1 MAGGASTLSFPIGPR
16 RARGRQEIGFEPV
29 SLATS
34 LKGKLVPAV
43 SADPTFALG
52 HRNHRQDRNAALH
65 AKRLLEERLVEYR
78 KRLIHRCAG
87 RKGGQTLNTKG
98 PRGPPMG
105 ALALSYEQS
114 KYPELGRAP

>member
-1 MAGGASTLSFPIGPR
+1 MAGGASTFSFPIGPR

-34 LKGKLVPAV
+34 LKGKLEPAV

-52 HRNHRQDRNAALH
+52 HRNHWQDRNAALH

-78 KRLIHRCAG
+78 KRLIIVG
-87 RKGGQTLNTKG
+87 RQEGRADVEHKRSSRT
-98 PRGPPMG
+98 PMG